1 VLKNGAIYFIGRFGA
16 ALVTLLSVSVY
27 TRLLSPD
34 EYGVY
39 ALVSSGALMA
49 YAGMLQWLTLALARF
64 LPAYHG
70 REDIPLTHIAT
81 AYAATALL
89 VLAGPGLLV
98 PLLIPAPDTRT
109 MLVLGVGILLV
120 MSLAEL
126 ALVTF
131 QMRGKAYRYVQLACL
146 RVAVAAALGVVLAY
160 VGWGSVGLLCGVFTG
175 HLCIALASFAEIR
188 GSIHRSLLSKEL
200 FRELAAYGFPFAMTG
215 ALAAVI
221 NASDRYIIGI
231 LIGADAAGL
240 YAAPYDLAMRSLHVL
255 MMVVAMA
262 GSPII
267 VRAYEAGGET
277 ATRRLI
283 QRQAELLLGLALPVA
298 IAYALLAP
306 AITEV
311 FFGEAFQ
318 ATARE
323 LMPWVA
329 AATVLKGFQAFCL
342 ALAFS
347 LPKRPLRQT
356 CVFVFGAVVNAVL
369 NFLLI
374 PRMGLMGA
382 AVATV
387 VSYMLILIGSFLSGR
402 KLFSLP
408 LPKVGLAKIL
418 TACAV
423 WALILS
429 PVHNTTA
436 LAPVLLQCL
445 IGAVV
450 YFTIFCSL
458 DVGGTRHLLA
468 GPAQL
473 AFSILHPGL
482 LGLKRWS
489 CTASARLDRTDRRP
503 RLCTALALKKGGTP
517 HPVRAP
523 SGQYGESPRAPRAT
537 QLIDPARS
545 PRNHP
550 FE

>member
-1 VLKNGAIYFIGRFGA
+1 MLKNGAIYFIGRFGA

-64 LPAYHG
+64 LPAYDG

-81 AYAATALL
+81 AYAATALV

-98 PLLIPAPDTRT
+98 PLLVPAPDTRA
-109 MLVLGVGILLV
+109 VLLLGIGILLV
-120 MSLAEL
+120 IGAAEL
-126 ALVTF
+126 ALVTL
-131 QMRGKAYRYVQLACL
+131 QMRGKAYRYVELACM
-146 RVAVAAALGVVLAY
+146 RAAVAAVLGILLAY
-160 VGWGSVGLLCGVFTG
+160 LGWGSVGLLWGVFIG
-175 HLCIALASFAEIR
+175 HLCIVLASFAEIR
-188 GSIHRSLLSKEL
+188 SSLHRSLLRSQL

-215 ALAAVI
+215 AIAAVI
-221 NASDRYIIGI
+221 NASDRYMIGI

-262 GSPII
+262 GNLII
-267 VRAYEAGGET
+267 IRAYEAGGE
-277 ATRRLI
+277 AAARPLI
-283 QRQAELLLGLALPVA
+283 RRQAELLLGFALPVA

-306 AITEV
+306 VIAEV

-329 AATVLKGFQAFCL
+329 AATLLKGLQAFWL

-356 CVFVFGAVVNAVL
+356 CVFVFGAIVNAVL

-374 PRMGLMGA
+374 PRMGLTGA

-387 VSYMLILIGSFLSGR
+387 ASSLLILIGSFLSGR
-402 KLFSLP
+402 TLFPLP
-408 LPKVGLAKIL
+408 LPKAGLVKIL

-423 WALILS
+423 WTLILS
-429 PVHNTTA
+429 QVHNTTD
-436 LAPVLLQCL
+436 LAPVLLYCL
-445 IGAVV
+445 MGAVAYLAIV
-450 YFTIFCSL
+450 CSL
-458 DVGGTRHLLA
+458 DVGGTRQVLIRA
-468 GPAQL
+468 AQL
-473 AFSILHPGL
+473 AFNLT
-482 LGLKRWS
+482 RY
-489 CTASARLDRTDRRP
+489 ARLK
-503 RLCTALALKKGGTP
+503 LK
-517 HPVRAP
+517 H
-523 SGQYGESPRAPRAT
+523 
-537 QLIDPARS
+537 
-545 PRNHP
+545 
-550 FE
+550 